1 MRLRILKR
9 SSLPLVF
16 ICLLLAATGR
26 ASAQTVT
33 AVPHLDLDRFVG
45 KWYEVARYP
54 TKLEKKCLGN
64 VFQLIARGEKRQHL
78 DLVSSCAIGDG
89 FAYVRNGTIKAENKT
104 GDGKL
109 KVSYLWPF
117 STRYWVL
124 ALGPDEGWSLVGSPN
139 HKNLW
144 VLSRTATLKPD
155 VLADIRSKAAAQGF
169 PPDKLL
175 LTPQTATVI
184 DSKDSPP
191 RNLP

>member
-1 MRLRILKR
+1 MLKW
-9 SSLPLVF
+9 SLVPLVF
-16 ICLLLAATGR
+16 ACLLLAATQR

-33 AVPHLDLDRFVG
+33 PVPHLDLDRFVG

-54 TKLEKKCLGN
+54 TKLEKKCIGN

-124 ALGPDEGWSLVGSPN
+124 ALGPDEAWALVGSPN

-144 VLSRTATLKPD
+144 VLARTAALKPD
-155 VLADIRSKAAAQGF
+155 VLADIKSRAAAQGF
-169 PPDKLL
+169 LPDKLL

-184 DSKDSPP
+184 DSE
-191 RNLP
+191 NLPSKDPP